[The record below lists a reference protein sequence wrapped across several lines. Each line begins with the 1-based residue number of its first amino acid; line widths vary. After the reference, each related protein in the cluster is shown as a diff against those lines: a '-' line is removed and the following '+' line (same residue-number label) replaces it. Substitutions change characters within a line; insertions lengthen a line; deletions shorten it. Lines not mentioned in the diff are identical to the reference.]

1 MSRGSTL
8 LAARGL
14 HWPTGRVPGETRLR
28 RTALLLVLW
37 ATLAGTAY
45 AAGTDM
51 QKLQLEVFIEGHS
64 TNLIAEI
71 LRSPDGRFAARRS
84 ELREV
89 GVVVPG
95 SGRDEDVIPFES
107 IPGFG
112 MRYDEPGQKLHLTLA
127 PEARIAKEYSARQ
140 SGGLVLKPDIKIS
153 SEYGSVLNYNL
164 FGTAARGYSSRSSTY
179 TTGSATLEHR
189 AFSPYGVIQNSGI
202 AGTTLTREGLL
213 RLESSYTYAHYDSS
227 TQITAGDAISGG
239 LGWTRPIRFAG
250 LRISREFGLR
260 TDLITA
266 PLPSVSGSAAVPS
279 TVDVYVD
286 NMRIATQDVGA
297 GPFRISNLPV
307 PGESGTARVVVRDVS
322 GRETVTSVPFF
333 TSPKLLAAGQLDF
346 SADAGLPRQ
355 NYAISSFDYSRQLM
369 GMGSL
374 RYGFHDRVTLES
386 HVEGTREVF
395 VGGLGTTFAA
405 GPLGLFSVAGA
416 ASRTHAATGG
426 LGFANWQIG
435 LRGVFVGASTQR
447 TIGKYEDVAS
457 MTARATNRVRTSNM
471 VDSGFYPS
479 STSPKV
485 ARAVDRLSLG
495 VPLERWNASI
505 AASFTQVNRVDD
517 PRSRLV
523 SLTYTQT
530 IAKDYNTFVH
540 AFHDLA
546 DRRQTGVF
554 AGVSFTFGKNLIAQ
568 SAATFGRESRGGSL
582 EVTKPIGPDAFDYGW
597 RLYNAEGGQA
607 SRSAAADFRTPW
619 MRGSAGLRQDGQ
631 SFGGYGEVE
640 GALVAAPGGLFVSR
654 RIHDAFAIVDVGAPG
669 VEVLH
674 ENRPVGRTDWRGLI
688 LVPEAPSFQRTRIA
702 ISPETLPGEYH
713 AELTETDIMPG
724 FRVPRPCMSRRSR
737 RSNPRGSPSAMRAAS
752 SCPWAHAPRTRKAAI
767 SSPSAMT
774 ARPSCRKSARRTRLL
789 SAMTCSNAAR
799 GSRAPIAIRRPGL
812 SGP

>member
-1 MSRGSTL
+1 
-8 LAARGL
+8 
-14 HWPTGRVPGETRLR
+14 
-28 RTALLLVLW
+28 
-37 ATLAGTAY
+37 
-45 AAGTDM
+45 M

-89 GVVVPG
+89 GVAVPG
-95 SGRDEDVIPFES
+95 SGKDDDVIAFET

-112 MRYDEPGQKLHLTLA
+112 MRYDEPAQKLHLTLA
-127 PEARIAKEYSARQ
+127 PEARLAREYSARQ

-153 SEYGSVLNYNL
+153 DEYGSVLNYNL

-213 RLESSYTYAHYDSS
+213 RLESSYTYADYDRS

-239 LGWTRPIRFAG
+239 LGWTRPIRFGG

-260 TDLITA
+260 PDLITA

-286 NMRIATQDVGA
+286 NMRIASQDVGA

-333 TSPKLLAAGQLDF
+333 TSPKLLATGQLDF

-374 RYGFHDRVTLES
+374 RYGLNERVTLES
-386 HVEGTREVF
+386 HVEGTREVLA
-395 VGGLGTTFAA
+395 GGLGTTFAA
-405 GPLGLFSVAGA
+405 GPFGLFSVAGA
-416 ASRTHAATGG
+416 ASRTQNSKGG
-426 LGFANWQIG
+426 LAYANWQVG
-435 LRGVFVGASTQR
+435 LRGVFIGASTQR
-447 TIGKYEDVAS
+447 TIGAYEDVAS
-457 MTARATNRVRTSNM
+457 MTARATSRFRTANLL
-471 VDSGFYPS
+471 DSGFYPS
-479 STSPKV
+479 TASPKV
-485 ARAVDRLSLG
+485 PRAVDRLTLG
-495 VPLERWNASI
+495 VPIERWNASLS
-505 AASFTQVNRVDD
+505 ASFTQVNRVDD
-517 PRSRLV
+517 PRSRLI

-540 AFHDLA
+540 AFRDLS
-546 DRRQTGVF
+546 DRRQTGIF
-554 AGVSFTFGKNLIAQ
+554 AGISFTFGKNLIAQ
-568 SAATFGRESRGGSL
+568 SAASFGRESRRASFEL
-582 EVTKPIGPDAFDYGW
+582 TRPIGPDAFDYGW
-597 RLYNAEGGQA
+597 RIANAEGNQA
-607 SRSAAADFRTPW
+607 TRTAAASFRTPW
-619 MRGSAGLRQDGQ
+619 MRGSAGLRQDGT
-631 SFGGYGEVE
+631 SLGGYGELE

-654 RIHDAFAIVDVGAPG
+654 RINDAFAIVDVGAQG

-674 ENRPVGRTDWRGLI
+674 ENRPIGRTDWRGLI
-688 LVPEAPSFQRTRIA
+688 LVPEAPSFQRTKIA
-702 ISPETLPGEYH
+702 INPETLPPDYH
-713 AELTETDIMPG
+713 ADLTETDIMPG
-724 FRVPRPCMSRRSR
+724 FR
-737 RSNPRGSPSAMRAAS
+737 GSTTLRVKATAAQQ
-752 SCPWAHAPRTRKAAI
+752 
-767 SSPSAMT
+767 
-774 ARPSCRKSARRTRLL
+774 SARITIRD
-789 SAMTCSNAAR
+789 AR
-799 GSRAPIAIRRPGL
+799 GELVPVGARATHQESGNIFTIGYDGQTFLPEISETNTLIIRNDLFECRAQFTRADRDPQTGAV
-812 SGP
+812 GPLPCR